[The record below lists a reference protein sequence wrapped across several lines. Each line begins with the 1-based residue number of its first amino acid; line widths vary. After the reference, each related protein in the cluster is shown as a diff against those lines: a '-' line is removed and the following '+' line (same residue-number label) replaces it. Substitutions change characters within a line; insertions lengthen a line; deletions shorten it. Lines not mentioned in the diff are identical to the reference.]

1 MAQSNI
7 DIKIIAEFLGKSA
20 FKQADTAANKLNKTV
35 KSLGQSFG
43 VAFGGA
49 ALGYA
54 IKSTIRDFA
63 DAQRETQQLTNT
75 VKNLGLAFAAPEIDA
90 YVESIGKLYGVT
102 GDQAVPAMQALLT
115 ATGSVS
121 RSTKIMNVAL
131 DLAASRNADVASVA
145 KDLASAYVGNTK
157 GLNQYK
163 LGLTKAELAALSFDE
178 ILEKIGSQTLGSADE
193 AAKTLSGQ
201 LAILS
206 EVTNQAKERIGGGLV
221 EALGGLAG
229 ENGAGGAAKTI
240 ENLSVKLTNAITGF
254 GYLIKEVKIA
264 QPILVAAGIAIGLAW
279 APWLTGIAAA
289 ALAIGAIGNAMKGSA
304 PKAPLNTG
312 NLFNQ
317 GKLFFP
323 TGGDAGYKER
333 LAAERKAEAAA
344 AARAK
349 KLEAMTKASTKAQKD
364 ALKIAKAKAVFDL
377 QKIQIEAALKG
388 KISEEDKIRLKLMQA
403 IEEENLTNVEK
414 YQKALEKAQEKT
426 KELTELLAT
435 VKTLELKDP
444 FGLWKVDPLTA
455 SINALTASMF
465 AVQTQI
471 QANGREWSSFAN
483 SVATTVI
490 RPNLTEWSSSYSTA
504 SANAAAATAAA
515 NAALTATTTAAS
527 KAAAE
532 AAASSAAAIAA
543 SNKTASEATASA
555 AAASAAAIAASNKTA
570 SEATASAAAAS
581 AAAIAAAN
589 KASADA
595 IAKAQAE
602 AATTLGKL
610 NAETAASTAAAA
622 KAAQD
627 AIDAA
632 NKTAAE
638 TVAAILAKASAEA
651 AAKAATAA
659 AANVST
665 LEAFKAA
672 EAAAAQAAA
681 AATATAGSTPIAITV
696 NTGIGDPNAIA
707 EEIQKL
713 LQDAA
718 NRGVLIGGLYAE

>member
-163 LGLTKAELAALSFDE
+163 LGLTKAELSALSFDE

-333 LAAERKAEAAA
+333 LEAERKAEAAA

-414 YQKALEKAQEKT
+414 YQKALEVAQTKT

-455 SINALTASMF
+455 SINDLTKSMF

-471 QANGREWSSFAN
+471 QANGREWSSF
-483 SVATTVI
+483 SSTVAGTSI
-490 RPNLTEWSSSYSTA
+490 KPNLGEWNSSF
-504 SANAAAATAAA
+504 SAAGKSAADAIAAQSKAQQDAVAAQIKSAQDAAAAQLALLTAGSAEQKAALEAQLKAQSEALAAQAKAQMEALQKRLADEAAA
-515 NAALTATTTAAS
+515 Y
-527 KAAAE
+527 KEAAE
-532 AAASSAAAIAA
+532 AAAAAAQAA
-543 SNKTASEATASA
+543 LLTG
-555 AAASAAAIAASNKTA
+555 
-570 SEATASAAAAS
+570 
-581 AAAIAAAN
+581 AN
-589 KASADA
+589 DY
-595 IAKAQAE
+595 
-602 AATTLGKL
+602 
-610 NAETAASTAAAA
+610 TAAS
-622 KAAQD
+622 
-627 AIDAA
+627 
-632 NKTAAE
+632 
-638 TVAAILAKASAEA
+638 LAKIASE
-651 AAKAATAA
+651 
-659 AANVST
+659 
-665 LEAFKAA
+665 
-672 EAAAAQAAA
+672 AAAQAAA
-681 AATATAGSTPIAITV
+681 AQAAQAAADQASAATATAGTTPIEITV
-696 NTGIGDPNAIA
+696 NTGVGDPNAIA
-707 EEIQKL
+707 EVIQKL

-718 NRGVLIGGLYAE
+718 NRGVIIGGLYAE

>member
-43 VAFGGA
+43 IAFGGA

-63 DAQRETQQLTNT
+63 DAERETQQLTNT

-90 YVESIGKLYGVT
+90 YVQSIGKLYGVT

-221 EALGGLAG
+221 QALGGLSG
-229 ENGAGGAAKTI
+229 QNGAAGAAKTI

-254 GYLIKEVKIA
+254 GYLVQEVKVA

-279 APWLTGIAAA
+279 APWFTAIAAA
-289 ALAIGAIGNAMKGSA
+289 GLAIGAIGNAMKKNT
-304 PKAPLNTG
+304 PKTPLNTG

-323 TGGDAGYKER
+323 TGGDAGYNK
-333 LAAERKAEAAA
+333 RKAEEKKAEEAA

-349 KLEAMTKASTKAQKD
+349 KLEAMAKASEKAQKES
-364 ALKIAKAKAVFDL
+364 LRLAKAKAVFDL

-388 KISEEDKIRLKLMQA
+388 KLSEEDKIRLKLLQA
-403 IEEENLTNVEK
+403 IEEENLSNVEK
-414 YQKALEKAQEKT
+414 YEKALEKAQEKT
-426 KELTELLAT
+426 KALQELLDK
-435 VKTLELKDP
+435 VKTVEVKDP
-444 FGLWKVDPLTA
+444 FSTWKVDPLTTA
-455 SINALTASMF
+455 INGLTGALGEVRTGMTSTGVA
-465 AVQTQI
+465 
-471 QANGREWSSFAN
+471 WSE
-483 SVATTVI
+483 VAAKISATEVK
-490 RPNLTEWSSSYSTA
+490 PNLTQWKPAFKMATDEAESAFETATSSLAANSSATA
-504 SANAAAATAAA
+504 SEIGAATTSATNSTVVAIAESGSATASTIVATSQAAADALDKLYEDSTTALNNAT
-515 NAALTATTTAAS
+515 TATTTDFMAT
-527 KAAAE
+527 
-532 AAASSAAAIAA
+532 SSAALASLKDILAA
-543 SNKTASEATASA
+543 QANDYAAAA
-555 AAASAAAIAASNKTA
+555 AAASA
-570 SEATASAAAAS
+570 
-581 AAAIAAAN
+581 
-589 KASADA
+589 
-595 IAKAQAE
+595 
-602 AATTLGKL
+602 
-610 NAETAASTAAAA
+610 
-622 KAAQD
+622 
-627 AIDAA
+627 
-632 NKTAAE
+632 
-638 TVAAILAKASAEA
+638 
-651 AAKAATAA
+651 
-659 AANVST
+659 
-665 LEAFKAA
+665 
-672 EAAAAQAAA
+672 QAAA
-681 AATATAGSTPIAITV
+681 DAADLAGAGSGGGGVNITV
-696 NTGIGDPNAIA
+696 NTGVGDPNAIA
-707 EEIQKL
+707 EAIQQVL
-713 LQDAA
+713 IDAG
-718 NRGVLIGGLYAE
+718 NRGTLDVQGIG

>member
-7 DIKIIAEFLGKSA
+7 DIKILAEFLGKNA
-20 FKQADTAANKLNKTV
+20 FKQADTAVGKLNKSV
-35 KSLGQSFG
+35 KSLGASFG
-43 VAFGGA
+43 IAFGGA
-49 ALGYA
+49 ALGVA
-54 IKSTIRDFA
+54 IKKTIRDFA
-63 DAQRETQQLTNT
+63 DAERETQQLTNT
-75 VKNLGLAFAAPEIDA
+75 VKNLGLAFAAPEVDA
-90 YVESIGKLYGVT
+90 YVQKIGKLYGVT
-102 GDQAVPAMQALLT
+102 GDQAVPALQALLT

-145 KDLASAYVGNTK
+145 SDLANAYVGNTK
-157 GLNQYK
+157 GLNQYR
-163 LGLTKAELAALSFDE
+163 LGLTKAELAAMSFDE

-201 LAILS
+201 LAILA
-206 EVTNQAKERIGGGLV
+206 EVSNQAKERIGGGLV
-221 EALGGLAG
+221 QALGGLGG
-229 ENGAGGAAKTI
+229 ENGAGGAAKNI
-240 ENLSVKLTNAITGF
+240 ENLSIKLTNAITGF
-254 GYLIKEVKIA
+254 GYLVQEVKIA
-264 QPILVAAGIAIGLAW
+264 QPILVGAGIAIGLAW
-279 APWLTGIAAA
+279 APWLTAIGVAAV
-289 ALAIGAIGNAMKGSA
+289 AIGAIGNAMRKST
-304 PKAPLNTG
+304 PQRSINT
-312 NLFNQ
+312 

-323 TGGDAGYKER
+323 SGGDGGYKER
-333 LAAERKAEAAA
+333 AAAEKKAEAAA

-349 KLEAMTKASTKAQKD
+349 KLEALSKASEKAQKD
-364 ALKIAKAKAVFDL
+364 SLKLAKAKAVFDL

-403 IEEENLTNVEK
+403 IEAENLTAVEK
-414 YQKALEKAQEKT
+414 YQKALEKAQEKS
-426 KELTELLAT
+426 KELAELLAK

-444 FGLWKVDPLTA
+444 FGEWKVDPLTA

-471 QANGREWSSFAN
+471 QANGKEWSSFAN

-532 AAASSAAAIAA
+532 AAA
-543 SNKTASEATASA
+543 
-555 AAASAAAIAASNKTA
+555 
-570 SEATASAAAAS
+570 AS

-595 IAKAQAE
+595 IATAQAE
-602 AATTLGKL
+602 ALTTLGKL

-638 TVAAILAKASAEA
+638 TVAGILAKASAEA
-651 AAKAATAA
+651 AAKAAAA
-659 AANVST
+659 AAGNVST
-665 LEAFKAA
+665 LEGFRTA
-672 EAAAAQAAA
+672 EAAAAA
-681 AATATAGSTPIAITV
+681 STSGNTTKIEVTV
-696 NTGIGDPNAIA
+696 SGDPFTDPNAVA
-707 EEIQKL
+707 EKVVEIIRG
-713 LQDAA
+713 AS
-718 NRGVLIGGLYAE
+718 NRGTVDVLGFE